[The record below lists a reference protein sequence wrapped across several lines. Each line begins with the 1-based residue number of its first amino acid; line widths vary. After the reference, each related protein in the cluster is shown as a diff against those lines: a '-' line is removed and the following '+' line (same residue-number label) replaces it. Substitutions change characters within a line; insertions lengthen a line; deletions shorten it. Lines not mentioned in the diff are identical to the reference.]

1 MHSLFVLALS
11 TTSPGATLW
20 ISRAITQFGLGSGL
34 GDTIVGAIREALEL
48 LFQPIEVV
56 VERHANDVV
65 ELVVGTPYPNAV
77 FAEPT
82 NGAWPSL
89 YTYYW
94 DVITPLSLLLWG
106 LAIGL
111 VIFLETTSYLFSSYH
126 RAKLKRR
133 AFAGLL
139 GLLSWWWMDALARQF
154 MHELAVFLAPDLSQ
168 IALFETLSFGAMG
181 AIGTVLTLSVDF
193 VLLVLIALIYFMR
206 QIVLYLFTLMMPILI
221 ALWIPGVGPFALVS
235 GFMKRLAGFYFPFLF
250 MTVPVALLFRLG
262 QLLGENFEL
271 SMGGLGA
278 WLTALVIP
286 IVAVVSPFILFWQA
300 GALFFMVE
308 RASHHTSSRR
318 ARNRLG
324 RGREA
329 SREARHAGA
338 TFVRGSRGDLAVA
351 RDGQTVLNSGNSR
364 AHAAGSRLNDTG
376 ARFQSVLP
384 GTGTSTTEDSAGRTG
399 DTGSGHTDR
408 TGERD
413 DSRSSEGE
421 RDDGRSN
428 DGERDGGKSADS
440 ASGEAGEESS
450 GNRNSDFET
459 LRDRDRSPGRRTRRD
474 SDGDGAADDEPR
486 YIQ

>member
-1 MHSLFVLALS
+1 MHSLFALALI
-11 TTSPGATLW
+11 TTSPGATVW

-34 GDTIVGAIREALEL
+34 GDTIVGAIQEALEI

-56 VERHANDVV
+56 VERHANDVIEV
-65 ELVVGTPYPNAV
+65 VVGTPYPNAV
-77 FAEPT
+77 FAAPT

-94 DVITPLSLLLWG
+94 DVITPLSLVLWG

-111 VIFLETTSYLFSSYH
+111 VIFLETTSYLFSGYH

-168 IALFETLSFGAMG
+168 IALFETLSFAAMG
-181 AIGTVLTLSVDF
+181 VIGTVLTLSVDF
-193 VLLVLIALIYFMR
+193 VLLALIALIYFMR

-221 ALWIPGVGPFALVS
+221 VLWIPGVGPFALVS
-235 GFMKRLAGFYFPFLF
+235 GFTKRLAGFYFPFLF
-250 MTVPVALLFRLG
+250 MTVPVAILFRLG

-271 SMGGLGA
+271 SMGGLGT

-308 RASHHTSSRR
+308 RASHHSSANR
-318 ARNRLG
+318 ARARLATA
-324 RGREA
+324 RETGGETVHR
-329 SREARHAGA
+329 SQN
-338 TFVRGSRGDLAVA
+338 FVRGTRGHAAVR
-351 RDGQTVLNSGNSR
+351 RDGQTVLDSGNSR
-364 AHAAGSRLNDTG
+364 AHAAGSRLNETGSQLQTVLRQDTTTDQTGGGGGGNSGSATSERTDSKTSTDSGSGSDSGTG
-376 ARFQSVLP
+376 ADSDSSSNSAD
-384 GTGTSTTEDSAGRTG
+384 TGTSSERRANQFDTLRGRT
-399 DTGSGHTDR
+399 DSTGG
-408 TGERD
+408 
-413 DSRSSEGE
+413 SRSGRESADE
-421 RDDGRSN
+421 RDDG
-428 DGERDGGKSADS
+428 AV
-440 ASGEAGEESS
+440 
-450 GNRNSDFET
+450 
-459 LRDRDRSPGRRTRRD
+459 
-474 SDGDGAADDEPR
+474 DDEPR